1 MKKLEVVGFVGQF
14 DLQVVM
20 AFDLIENRVNLVQ
33 GCLLRQLGF
42 QLENFDIERANEQV
56 GSLHV
61 VV

>member
-1 MKKLEVVGFVGQF
+1 MGQF
-14 DLQVVM
+14 DLQVIM
-20 AFDLIENRVNLVQ
+20 AFDLVENGVNLVQ

>member
-1 MKKLEVVGFVGQF
+1 MGQF
-14 DLQVVM
+14 YLQVIM
-20 AFDLIENRVNLVQ
+20 AFDLVENGVNLVQ

-56 GSLHV
+56 SPLHV